1 MFHFLRTV
9 NFGLVLCGSVFKFMI
24 ILVIL
29 LCKSLEIYFFKEEKK
44 KKEKKEGWISTQVPV
59 KRKQGWV

>member
-1 MFHFLRTV
+1 M
-9 NFGLVLCGSVFKFMI
+9 CGSVFKFMI

-44 KKEKKEGWISTQVPV
+44 EKEKKKVELVPRFQWNANKDEFSTSLLIH
-59 KRKQGWV
+59 

>member
-1 MFHFLRTV
+1 M
-9 NFGLVLCGSVFKFMI
+9 CGSVFKFMI

-44 KKEKKEGWISTQVPV
+44 EEKKKVELVPRFQWNANKDEFSTSLLIH
-59 KRKQGWV
+59 